1 MYSNRYIDSLYTFFI
16 RVVSEATH
24 SCIPTHTYKCLH
36 TSHTYRHV
44 NTKTEQGDWPR
55 LPGECAKAPCL
66 RGGANVPRGRAKTFR
81 DAISLG
87 LLCRSQRTVLRLRDT
102 PAYIATNSCYRFCFD
117 FFNQRRL
124 LPSFPFFFLFSDFIL
139 LFSFEEIVLYRIFR
153 WQDFFPFFIAR
164 VYQGCLVWCCKNLIT
179 TIWLS
184 AAPVVIHFSVFYP
197 RSWTEFSA
205 VCSQTF
211 KKLQGAEQP
220 YLLFLRTVPL
230 RPLPEP
236 SSGADCHGSR

>member
-117 FFNQRRL
+117 FFHQRRL
-124 LPSFPFFFLFSDFIL
+124 LPSFPFFFFFFSQILSYCFPLRKSSYTVSSAGRTFSPFSLQEFTKVVSSDVARIL
-139 LFSFEEIVLYRIFR
+139 LQQFGF
-153 WQDFFPFFIAR
+153 
-164 VYQGCLVWCCKNLIT
+164 
-179 TIWLS
+179 
-184 AAPVVIHFSVFYP
+184 
-197 RSWTEFSA
+197 
-205 VCSQTF
+205 
-211 KKLQGAEQP
+211 
-220 YLLFLRTVPL
+220 PL
-230 RPLPEP
+230 RRL
-236 SSGADCHGSR
+236 